1 MSLDTYAANN
11 YDILPSLN
19 EAVSSYANIG
29 AALLL
34 DTTVR
39 QLFIDHDM
47 SQKYGVCLLHKHF
60 SIAPNERLVE
70 FHHTATP
77 WKFGMGKM
85 ASSVPHHDGF
95 IIPRAYLTR
104 TSESNDPIAT
114 PYEFTYTY
122 DKPTPITPSER
133 AFFTACAAL
142 FAVHQLQGVLGGK
155 ANIMI
160 KGADTSKEDVI
171 EAVWRFAPEERGGAI
186 TRACVAMCKRVGGGL
201 HNYTAHVPMPGW

>member
-1 MSLDTYAANN
+1 MY
-11 YDILPSLN
+11 
-19 EAVSSYANIG
+19 
-29 AALLL
+29 
-34 DTTVR
+34 
-39 QLFIDHDM
+39 
-47 SQKYGVCLLHKHF
+47 QKYGVCLLHKHF

-77 WKFGMGKM
+77 WKFGMGKV

-142 FAVHQLQGVLGGK
+142 FAVYQLQGILGVCTLGNLEDTAKYPLEITEGK

-186 TRACVAMCKRVGGGL
+186 TRACVAMCKRVGGGC